1 MRKRVLSLVLIV
13 CMGLTLLPTAALAAP
28 AEEGEIEI
36 VGTTGLI
43 WGAFGQAV
51 QYKMKGSDYVWD
63 TRYAPTHINREAWG
77 KMTDAQRKL
86 TSRTVYTNAAKTA
99 AFGAEGR
106 KEIILWNKTNSD
118 YYRANKLWKA
128 RVARRTFPELTDV
141 FGPNRSIATLHPNY
155 TEIKSYS
162 ENIPANIDWWERTDR
177 FKAALAEVEREY
189 EIGRQYYQEAVD
201 MRTDGIAN
209 TVTITITQC
218 TLMLSDLLFIPSV
231 TQVATNASSGQ
242 IADVLNVLKG
252 FVEMEDSDF
261 SDKFARFQAGEL
273 GVPFTPEETVKLYG
287 ALMDTYAQM
296 AKDSIPRVAAAMEKL
311 ENRYDLLLSGYE
323 MYQADEARRVRE
335 KAAEEEAYLDALAA
349 AKEEAEAP
357 SVVPYT
363 GLNFQWYTAEQLAN
377 TFPGT
382 MTSEERKDA
391 VFDKVL
397 EHKAD
402 LDAEAKASALII
414 CGNLIDAYDEAKK
427 ILDEADL
434 ALSELTATVET
445 GCKAETIATYTGLDL
460 NNDGYYNDFNGRY
473 TFENAMSASGTA
485 VSDAETN
492 YPLLLAQLE
501 AGMNEL
507 EPLKPTV
514 QTFLD
519 ENIALAGQLQPYLE
533 AMTSYISQLE
543 QLNTDYLALYNAVV
557 WIPAGGDEHDFIN
570 PLNNAVHTEYQV
582 NAVTEAYKDSTLEW
596 PEEKLYKNGAL
607 NTEDDLTEI
616 SETLPQG
623 IYNDTYEIYEM
634 AADALDEVDT
644 HKSTVQEYFEK
655 FKADKKAYNDELDAR
670 FNAYLAVQTEMEA
683 KYARLK
689 QLTDGYEALWA
700 GAYFEG
706 AGNYNNTYHVDTTII
721 SYSAFDAA
729 SMRNDI
735 RGGKGASAIASNIR
749 ALAEY
754 AASGEAIVADLLAQ
768 IEMLEI
774 EMSALDDGRLSDYA
788 QSQGENYK
796 TKYSIRDEVY
806 PQPDGGR
813 WTRLEN
819 NSYFDLHDI
828 ASILAALADDS
839 YSQVFAQMNGYRQE
853 LLGYLSSSSV
863 DTVKVSNRMY
873 DIYKYALRVYE
884 LYNGSYF
891 NNTLW
896 TEQQREALLKIY
908 MNGTGTGDISG
919 TLYDITHKHDGTS
932 YEVSTLPVETGQPD
946 FWGPV
951 GSFGDPALDDDSVSM
966 SAPLFHP
973 CAAGASAASASISVY
988 GDGWEQVAT
997 ASGAQV
1003 KSRSATAPIT
1013 VSVSIDSETDA
1024 LTITATG
1031 LENGKEYKFDWSVTY
1046 NYGSGTETK
1055 TDDEIKTIH
1064 YEPAIVAKA
1073 VLAENS
1079 CFDAA
1084 VTVTNL
1090 TGETVSSKYVYADG
1104 YDEAGVLI
1112 ATAGAPLADLGSMEV
1127 STLTLSF
1134 DKPVYSVSARLAD
1147 EQATGPASL
1156 VILMDGGESGIAVTK
1171 PSEPIQLTSVVY
1183 DAQGDEI
1190 SGSIVSWSVSPADN
1204 GVSVGDTGA
1213 VAIAAN
1219 AAVGNYTIAA
1229 SAGGTAWDE
1238 VSLLVTDSVA
1248 TTVPGAPTSLSA
1260 TPGDGQVILSWTA
1273 PADGGGTITSYEYQ
1287 QDGGAWTATGDT
1299 STSYT
1304 VTGLTNGTEYTF
1316 KVRAVNAIGAGAASS
1331 ADTATPTAAATVPG
1345 APTSLSATPGDGQV
1359 VLIWTAPADGGGA
1372 ITRYEYQQDDGAW
1385 TTTGGTTTSY
1395 TVTGL
1400 TNGTEY
1406 SFKVRAVNAI
1416 GEGTASNA
1424 DTATPAATPSTYLVT
1439 VNGSYASPTGAGN
1452 YAQGTTVTI
1461 SAGTRSSYR
1470 FTGWTASPADVSFAN
1485 ASSTTTTFSM
1495 PATAVTVTANW
1506 SYDGGGGG
1514 GGGGGYTPPTYDL
1527 PASGN
1532 KNNVNAEATVSN
1544 GTATVTVSASHLET
1558 ILNDADTKGSIEINA
1573 GLDMSIDTVSILT
1586 SLIER
1591 ISEATQDADK
1601 AITGLDIVTDSGTV
1615 SFDKAALAALAEQ
1628 ATGDTVAVHVEE
1640 IAQSDLTATQRA
1652 AMTGEHADDL
1662 VIEVTAKSGGT
1673 AITNYNS
1680 GKITVTVPYM
1690 LKTGE
1695 TAEGV
1700 CVWHLA
1706 TDGTLTLMKCTY
1718 DAKTKT
1724 VSFVTD
1730 HLSDFIVGY
1739 DAAKIN
1745 PDTGAWDNPFTDVT
1759 EDNWFY
1765 EDVAL
1770 CHMLDLM
1777 KGTSDT
1783 TFSPYATTTR
1793 GMIVTILYRLEGE
1806 HAVSGANPFDDVA
1819 DGKWYTSAVIW
1830 AAANKIVG
1838 GYGNG
1843 KFGPEDDITR
1853 EQMAAILYRYE
1864 QYKGGGLVGSWYFLL
1879 DHPDAAK
1886 ISDWADE
1893 AMHWCVMNGIIQGS
1907 DGYLMPK
1914 GNAERC
1920 QAAAMLIRFLNNVK

>member
-1 MRKRVLSLVLIV
+1 
-13 CMGLTLLPTAALAAP
+13 
-28 AEEGEIEI
+28 
-36 VGTTGLI
+36 
-43 WGAFGQAV
+43 
-51 QYKMKGSDYVWD
+51 
-63 TRYAPTHINREAWG
+63 
-77 KMTDAQRKL
+77 
-86 TSRTVYTNAAKTA
+86 
-99 AFGAEGR
+99 
-106 KEIILWNKTNSD
+106 
-118 YYRANKLWKA
+118 
-128 RVARRTFPELTDV
+128 
-141 FGPNRSIATLHPNY
+141 
-155 TEIKSYS
+155 
-162 ENIPANIDWWERTDR
+162 
-177 FKAALAEVEREY
+177 
-189 EIGRQYYQEAVD
+189 
-201 MRTDGIAN
+201 
-209 TVTITITQC
+209 
-218 TLMLSDLLFIPSV
+218 
-231 TQVATNASSGQ
+231 
-242 IADVLNVLKG
+242 
-252 FVEMEDSDF
+252 
-261 SDKFARFQAGEL
+261 
-273 GVPFTPEETVKLYG
+273 
-287 ALMDTYAQM
+287 
-296 AKDSIPRVAAAMEKL
+296 
-311 ENRYDLLLSGYE
+311 
-323 MYQADEARRVRE
+323 
-335 KAAEEEAYLDALAA
+335 
-349 AKEEAEAP
+349 
-357 SVVPYT
+357 
-363 GLNFQWYTAEQLAN
+363 
-377 TFPGT
+377 
-382 MTSEERKDA
+382 
-391 VFDKVL
+391 
-397 EHKAD
+397 
-402 LDAEAKASALII
+402 
-414 CGNLIDAYDEAKK
+414 
-427 ILDEADL
+427 
-434 ALSELTATVET
+434 
-445 GCKAETIATYTGLDL
+445 
-460 NNDGYYNDFNGRY
+460 
-473 TFENAMSASGTA
+473 
-485 VSDAETN
+485 
-492 YPLLLAQLE
+492 
-501 AGMNEL
+501 
-507 EPLKPTV
+507 
-514 QTFLD
+514 
-519 ENIALAGQLQPYLE
+519 
-533 AMTSYISQLE
+533 MTSYIEQLE
-543 QLNTDYLALYNAVV
+543 RLNTDYLALYNAVV
-557 WIPAGGDEHDFIN
+557 WLPADGDEHDFIN

-596 PEEKLYKNGAL
+596 PEGKLYKNGAL

-670 FNAYLAVQTEMEA
+670 FNAYLVVQTEMEA

-706 AGNYNNTYHVDTTII
+706 VGNYSNTYNVDTTTI

-729 SMRNDI
+729 SMRDDI
-735 RGGKGASAIASNIR
+735 RGGKSASAIASNIR

-754 AASGEAIVADLLAQ
+754 AASGEAIAADLLAQ
-768 IEMLEI
+768 IEMLDI
-774 EMSALDDGRLSDYA
+774 EMTALDDGRLRGYA
-788 QSQGENYK
+788 ESKGKDYK

-806 PQPDGGR
+806 PWPDGGR
-813 WTRLEN
+813 WIRLEN

-839 YSQVFAQMNGYRQE
+839 RSQVFAQMNGYRQE

-873 DIYKYALRVYE
+873 DIYKYASRVYE

-908 MNGTGTGDISG
+908 DNGTGTGDISG
-919 TLYDITHKHDGTS
+919 TLYDITDKHDGTAFQAS
-932 YEVSTLPVETGQPD
+932 ALPVEAGQPD
-946 FWGPV
+946 SWNPV
-951 GSFGDPALDDDSVSM
+951 GSFGDPARDDDSVSM

-988 GDGWEQVAT
+988 GENGWEQVA
-997 ASGAQV
+997 ASDVQG
-1003 KSRSATAPIT
+1003 KSRSVTAPIT
-1013 VSVSIDSETDA
+1013 VGISIDSETDI

-1031 LENGKEYKFDWSVTY
+1031 LENGKEYKFDWRVTY
-1046 NYGSGTETK
+1046 NYGSGTEIENETGD
-1055 TDDEIKTIH
+1055 TIKTVN

-1084 VTVTNL
+1084 VTVINL
-1090 TGETVSSKYVYADG
+1090 TSGTVSSKYVYADG

-1127 STLTLSF
+1127 RTLTLSF

-1183 DAQGDEI
+1183 DAQGNEI

-1229 SAGGTAWDE
+1229 STGGTAWDE

-1248 TTVPGAPTSLSA
+1248 ATVPGAPTSLSA

-1287 QDGGAWTATGDT
+1287 QDGGAWTTTGGT
-1299 STSYT
+1299 TTSYT
-1304 VTGLTNGTEYTF
+1304 VTGLTNGIEYSF
-1316 KVRAVNAIGAGAASS
+1316 KVRAVNAIGVGAASN
-1331 ADTATPTAAATVPG
+1331 ANTATPAAATAVPG

-1359 VLIWTAPADGGGA
+1359 ILSWTAPADGGGA
-1372 ITRYEYQQDDGAW
+1372 ITRYEYQQGNGAW

-1400 TNGTEY
+1400 TNGIEY

-1416 GEGTASNA
+1416 GEGAASNA
-1424 DTATPAATPSTYLVT
+1424 DTATPAEAATVPGAPTSLSATPGDGQVILSWTAPADGGGTITSYEYQQDGGAWTTTGGTTTSYTVTGLTNGIEYSFKVRAVNAMGAGAASSANTATPAATPSTYLVT

-1514 GGGGGYTPPTYDL
+1514 GGGGYTPPTYDL

-1573 GLDMSIDTVSILT
+1573 GLDMSIDTVSIRT

-1591 ISEATQDADK
+1591 ISEAAQDADK

-1640 IAQSDLTATQRA
+1640 IAQSRPHGNTKGGHD
-1652 AMTGEHADDL
+1652 
-1662 VIEVTAKSGGT
+1662 GGT
-1673 AITNYNS
+1673 RRR
-1680 GKITVTVPYM
+1680 P
-1690 LKTGE
+1690 
-1695 TAEGV
+1695 
-1700 CVWHLA
+1700 C
-1706 TDGTLTLMKCTY
+1706 D
-1718 DAKTKT
+1718 
-1724 VSFVTD
+1724 
-1730 HLSDFIVGY
+1730 
-1739 DAAKIN
+1739 
-1745 PDTGAWDNPFTDVT
+1745 
-1759 EDNWFY
+1759 
-1765 EDVAL
+1765 
-1770 CHMLDLM
+1770 
-1777 KGTSDT
+1777 
-1783 TFSPYATTTR
+1783 
-1793 GMIVTILYRLEGE
+1793 
-1806 HAVSGANPFDDVA
+1806 
-1819 DGKWYTSAVIW
+1819 
-1830 AAANKIVG
+1830 
-1838 GYGNG
+1838 
-1843 KFGPEDDITR
+1843 
-1853 EQMAAILYRYE
+1853 
-1864 QYKGGGLVGSWYFLL
+1864 
-1879 DHPDAAK
+1879 
-1886 ISDWADE
+1886 
-1893 AMHWCVMNGIIQGS
+1893 
-1907 DGYLMPK
+1907 
-1914 GNAERC
+1914 
-1920 QAAAMLIRFLNNVK
+1920 